1 MKDPNRTPEQLQ
13 EEVVRLRKRLSE
25 LEALEAKHA
34 RVEKDLTEAREE
46 LEQRERFL
54 SNVFSSIQDG
64 ISVLDTDLNIIRVNP
79 TMERWYSHAMPLK
92 DKKCFLA
99 YHDRDKLCEVC
110 PTRKTLNTGEAAY
123 EIVPKTGAGG
133 KGVGWLDLYSF
144 PLFDNA
150 TGQLNRSS
158 PELYLPFRA

>member
-1 MKDPNRTPEQLQ
+1 MKDTNRIPEQLQ
-13 EEVVRLRKRLSE
+13 EEVVRLRKRLA
-25 LEALEAKHA
+25 ALEAPEANHA
-34 RVEKDLTEAREE
+34 RVEKDLIDTREE

-79 TMERWYSHAMPLK
+79 TMERWYSDAMPLK

-99 YHDRDKLCEVC
+99 YHERDEFCEVC
-110 PTRKTLNTGEAAY
+110 PTRKTPRTGEAAY

-133 KGVGWLDLYSF
+133 KGVGWLDL
-144 PLFDNA
+144 
-150 TGQLNRSS
+150 
-158 PELYLPFRA
+158 